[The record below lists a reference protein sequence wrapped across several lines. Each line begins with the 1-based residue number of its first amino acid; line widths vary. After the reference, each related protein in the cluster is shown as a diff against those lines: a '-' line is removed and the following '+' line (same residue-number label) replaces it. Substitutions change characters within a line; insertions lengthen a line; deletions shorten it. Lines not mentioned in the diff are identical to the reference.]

1 MKSSKLSEIVDEL
14 ARNKFFGSLELK
26 FEAGQVVLLRK
37 IETIKPANA
46 AAHRDTRGFEN
57 VTSSK

>member
-1 MKSSKLSEIVDEL
+1 VEEL

-37 IETIKPANA
+37 TETIKPKSEAS
-46 AAHRDTRGFEN
+46 RDTRGAKDDHGN
-57 VTSSK
+57 T